1 MNGDIALILTD
12 DNLGDLV
19 TGDYDLTTDAG
30 LQTAVLV
37 SLFTDRRVS
46 EDEELPAG
54 ETSRRG
60 WWGDTNPAVANDRI
74 GSRLWLLYR
83 EKQLSEVVERANEYA
98 REAVQWLIDDK
109 VATRVDVLAESTKFQ
124 QLDIQITIYRPNG
137 DEVKFKYNYNWQ
149 AQAAVTG

>member
-12 DNLGDLV
+12 DNLGDLL
-19 TGDYDLTTDAG
+19 LTDCDIDTDAG
-30 LQTAVLV
+30 LQTAVLI

-46 EDEELPAG
+46 ADEELPAG

-60 WWGDTNPAVANDRI
+60 WWGDTNPAVPNDRI

-109 VATRVDVLAESTKFQ
+109 VATRVEVLAESTKFQ
-124 QLDIQITIYRPNG
+124 QLDIQITIYRPNR

-149 AQAAVTG
+149 AQAANIA